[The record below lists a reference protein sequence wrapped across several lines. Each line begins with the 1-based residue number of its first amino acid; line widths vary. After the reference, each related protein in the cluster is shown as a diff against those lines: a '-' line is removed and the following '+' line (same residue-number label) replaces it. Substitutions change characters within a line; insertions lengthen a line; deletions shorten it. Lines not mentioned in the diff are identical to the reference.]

1 MVNLQAGSIS
11 GNVSYSGNST
21 GTIIVAAFTSYSFQ
35 TDPTSVVTLD
45 GPGEYRLN
53 DLADGKYYILSLL
66 AKDLNF
72 IKATDPFGFY
82 GLSEKP
88 DSILVQNNDVKNIN
102 FVLYDCTV
110 ENPNP
115 FAQEWKEPDLRISL
129 PNSTMNGRDP
139 SLAYDGTYLYLC
151 KHDSI
156 NSSGEK
162 IYKINPETG
171 NVAETIFLNLESSLN
186 RICWIDQLIFMNGQF
201 WIKGGFGTLPQV
213 GTPGI
218 FKADLYSGTSSPQM
232 VFPDSVYRSVKM
244 TTDGE
249 NIFLSMDSSGTTK
262 IVKFNPNSTLTIPSI
277 PFINLDN
284 RVRQMTYGDG
294 YLWVGIDKINKFD
307 PTTGDFLG
315 SIDLP
320 GFAAE
325 IYFDNKFWCYN
336 EESNSILVYNAN
348 VTGLEEV
355 VFPTT
360 LTLSQN
366 YPNPFNPI
374 TTIRYTI
381 PKNLE
386 KTHVILKIFDILGR
400 EVQNLVSE
408 KQSGGEY
415 EVLFNANGLPSGIY
429 LYRLYAGD
437 FTETKKLILLK

>member
-1 MVNLQAGSIS
+1 
-11 GNVSYSGNST
+11 
-21 GTIIVAAFTSYSFQ
+21 
-35 TDPTSVVTLD
+35 
-45 GPGEYRLN
+45 
-53 DLADGKYYILSLL
+53 
-66 AKDLNF
+66 
-72 IKATDPFGFY
+72 
-82 GLSEKP
+82 
-88 DSILVQNNDVKNIN
+88 
-102 FVLYDCTV
+102 
-110 ENPNP
+110 
-115 FAQEWKEPDLRISL
+115 
-129 PNSTMNGRDP
+129 
-139 SLAYDGTYLYLC
+139 
-151 KHDSI
+151 
-156 NSSGEK
+156 
-162 IYKINPETG
+162 
-171 NVAETIFLNLESSLN
+171 
-186 RICWIDQLIFMNGQF
+186 
-201 WIKGGFGTLPQV
+201 
-213 GTPGI
+213 
-218 FKADLYSGTSSPQM
+218 
-232 VFPDSVYRSVKM
+232 
-244 TTDGE
+244 
-249 NIFLSMDSSGTTK
+249 
-262 IVKFNPNSTLTIPSI
+262 
-277 PFINLDN
+277 DN